1 MSPSYISSLVKIRS
15 CSAYSLRSNNA
26 VLLELP
32 KGRMLTTLGARSLYA
47 AAPTLWNSLPSN
59 IREIKSL
66 GAFKNHLETRRF

>member
-32 KGRMLTTLGARSLYA
+32 KGRMLTTLGARSL
-47 AAPTLWNSLPSN
+47 WNSLPSD